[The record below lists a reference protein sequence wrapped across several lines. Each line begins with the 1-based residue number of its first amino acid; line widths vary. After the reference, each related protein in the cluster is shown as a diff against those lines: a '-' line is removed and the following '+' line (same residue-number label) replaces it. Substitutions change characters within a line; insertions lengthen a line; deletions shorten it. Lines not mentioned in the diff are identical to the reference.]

1 MEANESIEEVKGNQ
15 QHGHW
20 PWGTRQLHGSFTTL
34 GSWTLIGLNMR
45 SLTPSGMR
53 GHGCPFRAHGH
64 HHEMRLK
71 CKLSGRERCCRP
83 SSMVVICWD
92 IVGGHRHLERT
103 WVSNGGESSPVPWI
117 PSMLG
122 SPHQLDVQRF
132 QHILF
137 DIRLNSH
144 LMSKSWHNIDTFIS

>member
-71 CKLSGRERCCRP
+71 CRLSGRERCCRP

-92 IVGGHRHLERT
+92 IVGGHRHSERT
-103 WVSNGGESSPVPWI
+103 WVTAEKAHQF
-117 PSMLG
+117 LG
-122 SPHQLDVQRF
+122 SHRCLAHPTNWTCGV
-132 QHILF
+132 
-137 DIRLNSH
+137 STT
-144 LMSKSWHNIDTFIS
+144 SSWTSD